1 VNGEN
6 QSQSLGDAA
15 GRFLVSLSS
24 EKREMSQQAVCRFAR
39 WYGWERPFTG
49 LAAPDIASYAQRLS
63 LSDTDYTK
71 KLELIRAFLVYA
83 RKEGWSKSNLAVHLK
98 ARKGRTSARSVSKRS
113 APEAVRLTRQG
124 YAELEDE
131 LAALKDKRPQI
142 IEEISKAAA
151 DKDFS
156 ENAPLDAAK
165 EQYGQLEGRIREL
178 ENDLKLAVIIDEK
191 QGGISDGKQGSTSK
205 AGVGDSIILLDL
217 ATNREL
223 HYMLVGPR
231 EADPTGG
238 KISSASPIGKAII
251 GRGEGDVVEVAAPAG
266 KLRYEIKHI
275 EH

>member
-1 VNGEN
+1 VNGES
-6 QSQSLGDAA
+6 QSLSLGDAA

-24 EKREMSQQAVCRFAR
+24 EEREMSRQEVCRFAR
-39 WYGWERPFTG
+39 WYGWERPFAG
-49 LAAPDIASYAQRLS
+49 LAPPDIASYAQRLS

-98 ARKGRTSARSVSKRS
+98 TRKGRSSVRSASKRS

-124 YAELEDE
+124 YAEMEAE
-131 LAALKDKRPQI
+131 LAALKGKRPQI

-151 DKDFS
+151 DKDFR

-165 EQYGQLEGRIREL
+165 EQHGYLEGRIREL
-178 ENDLKLAVIIDEK
+178 EEALKLAVIIDEK
-191 QGGISDGKQGSTSK
+191 QGGVSEEKRGSIAK
-205 AGVGDSIILLDL
+205 AGVGDSVILLDL
-217 ATNREL
+217 ATKQEL
-223 HYMLVGPR
+223 RYMLVGPR
-231 EADPTGG
+231 EADPAKG

-251 GRGEGDVVEVAAPAG
+251 GRGEGAVVEVAAPAG
-266 KLRYEIKHI
+266 KLLYEIKQI